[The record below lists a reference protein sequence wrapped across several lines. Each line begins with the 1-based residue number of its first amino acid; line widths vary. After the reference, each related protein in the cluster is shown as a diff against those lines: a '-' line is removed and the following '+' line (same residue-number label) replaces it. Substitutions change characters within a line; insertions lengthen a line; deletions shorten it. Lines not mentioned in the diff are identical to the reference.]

1 MAVVFDYSS
10 VGDEE
15 VVEEGAVDV
24 RVRWLIDRRIGA
36 DKFAMRMFELQPGGH
51 TALHSHPWEHEVY
64 VLEGRGVV
72 LAGGKRHKVQA
83 GTVVYIPPNEPHQFR
98 NDGDTTLR
106 MLCMIPVEG
115 CVGR

>member
-1 MAVVFDYSS
+1 MTIVFDYSS
-10 VGDEE
+10 VKDEE
-15 VVEEGAVDV
+15 VNEEGAVGV
-24 RVRWLIDRRIGA
+24 RVRWLIDRRLGA
-36 DKFAMRMFELQPGGH
+36 DKFAMRMFEFQPGGH

-72 LAGGKRHKVQA
+72 LAGGKRHEVQA

-106 MLCMIPVEG
+106 MLCMIPAEG